1 MIRFINFENKLF
13 SEASRYIDSILH
25 IVRDISTTSLHSF
38 PIFSGFDLRE
48 KTNES
53 GLYLILVTHRKVL
66 RCLRI
71 NNTKIKPILLLL
83 LQLWDISD
91 FLSSFLQFSLIEH
104 MLKSSIRDIW
114 ISFRFYRIH
123 RKQFFKYY
131 FSSHWC
137 QSWYQIKLKWNC
149 SIGTTLY
156 QKYWHIMT

>member
-13 SEASRYIDSILH
+13 SEASWYIDSILH

-104 MLKSSIRDIW
+104 MLKSSIRE

>member
-13 SEASRYIDSILH
+13 SEASWYIDSILH

-104 MLKSSIRDIW
+104 MLKSSIRFELDSDSIDTQKT
-114 ISFRFYRIH
+114 IFQILF
-123 RKQFFKYY
+123 QFPLMSVLVSNKIEMKLF
-131 FSSHWC
+131 HWDHLV
-137 QSWYQIKLKWNC
+137 SKILAYNDVA
-149 SIGTTLY
+149 
-156 QKYWHIMT
+156 

>member
-104 MLKSSIRDIW
+104 MLKSSIRETIKIW
-114 ISFRFYRIH
+114 IRFRFH
-123 RKQFFKYY
+123 RYTENN
-131 FSSHWC
+131 FSNIISVPIDV
-137 QSWYQIKLKWNC
+137 SLGIK
-149 SIGTTLY
+149 
-156 QKYWHIMT
+156 

>member
-13 SEASRYIDSILH
+13 SEASWYIDSILH

-48 KTNES
+48 KTNEG

-83 LQLWDISD
+83 LQPWDISD
-91 FLSSFLQFSLIEH
+91 FLSSFLQFSLSEY
-104 MLKSSIRDIW
+104 MFKSSIRE